1 MNLIK
6 SKVIDP
12 SLSVGG
18 GYTFFGE
25 VATDINPGAGLT
37 FWFTDNVGL
46 ELTTRYKNLLKEK
59 KQNGTRCSITF
70 NIQLSSSNLEVKIQ
84 MVTEY

>member
-1 MNLIK
+1 MYYGVDATIKYSFMNLIK

-18 GYTFFGE
+18 GYTFLGD
-25 VATDINPGAGLT
+25 TSYGTLNPGAGLT

-46 ELTTRYKNLLKEK
+46 ELATRYK
-59 KQNGTRCSITF
+59 
-70 NIQLSSSNLEVKIQ
+70 KIF
-84 MVTEY
+84 